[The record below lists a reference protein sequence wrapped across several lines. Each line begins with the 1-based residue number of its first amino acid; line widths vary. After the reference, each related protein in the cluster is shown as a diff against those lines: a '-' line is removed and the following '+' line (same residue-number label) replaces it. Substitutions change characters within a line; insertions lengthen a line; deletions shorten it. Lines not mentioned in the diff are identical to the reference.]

1 MTAQPEQAPA
11 PPGSQEAR
19 AAPVPVPERAPAPPA
34 ADGAA
39 AARVPLLIVDDEAAH
54 MKALCDTLQIEGYAP
69 TGVAS
74 ASAALGAMRERA
86 FDLLLTDL
94 MMPEMD
100 GIALLR
106 AAQEID
112 ADVAGVVMTGHGTID
127 TAVKAMQAG
136 ACDYIVKPFRMNQLL
151 PVISRALEARRL
163 RRLNKELER
172 RILERTRE
180 LEVANRDLEAFA
192 YSVSHD
198 LHAPLRAIQ
207 GYCDLFVDRYGAGVP
222 EEGRELLRQVRSGA
236 DRMGHLIEDLLDFA
250 RSGRVPLNLE
260 RVSMNDLVGEVLV
273 ELLREHAG
281 RRIELD
287 VGELPDCVADSALLK
302 QVLVNLLS
310 NAFKFTAG
318 RDPARIE
325 VRGGSEGGE
334 VVYAVADNGAGF
346 DMKRADKLFGVF
358 QRLHSQQEFKGTGIG
373 LSIVQRIVERH
384 GGTVRA
390 EGRPGEGATFR
401 FSLPVRAAAGG

>member
-1 MTAQPEQAPA
+1 MTATPDATPSAP
-11 PPGSQEAR
+11 
-19 AAPVPVPERAPAPPA
+19 
-34 ADGAA
+34 
-39 AARVPLLIVDDEAAH
+39 VPLLIVDDEAAH
-54 MKALCDTLQIEGYAP
+54 MRALCDTLQIEGYAT
-69 TGVAS
+69 TGVVS
-74 ASAALGAMRERA
+74 ASAALAEMRGKA

-112 ADVAGVVMTGHGTID
+112 ADVAGIVMTGHGTID

-163 RRLNKELER
+163 RRLNKELEH

-207 GYCDLFVDRYGAGVP
+207 SFCDLFVADYGAAVSA
-222 EEGRELLRQVRSGA
+222 EGQALLAHVRSGA
-236 DRMGHLIEDLLDFA
+236 ERMGHLIEDLLSFA
-250 RSGRVPLNLE
+250 RSGRAPINLR
-260 RVSMNDLVGEVLV
+260 RVAMNELVGEVLA
-273 ELLREHAG
+273 ELGRESAG
-281 RRIELD
+281 RRLELN
-287 VGELPDCVADSALLK
+287 VQPLPDCLADPALLR

-310 NAFKFTAG
+310 NALKYTAG
-318 RDPARIE
+318 REPARIE
-325 VRGGSEGGE
+325 VGGESKDGE
-334 VVYAVADNGAGF
+334 VVYFVTDNGAGF
-346 DMKRADKLFGVF
+346 DMKHADKLFGVF
-358 QRLHSQQEFKGTGIG
+358 QRLHTQAEFKGTGIG

-384 GGTVRA
+384 GGRVQG

-401 FSLPVRAAAGG
+401 FSVPERPGANG